1 MFRHSRSRAAFRIA
15 LLVLTL
21 APLIGGVSVAET
33 RADAESAPV
42 TPVDLNKADVEQ
54 LTGIPGIGPVT
65 AARIV
70 TWREE
75 NGPFRRVEDLLK
87 VKGIGDTTFEKLRP
101 YIKVGKTR

>member
-1 MFRHSRSRAAFRIA
+1 MFRHSRSRAAFGIA

-33 RADAESAPV
+33 RADAESAPA

-65 AARIV
+65 AWTIRAEIGRFDRFRNGKQLARFCCV
-70 TWREE
+70 SNMSAAYAT
-75 NGPFRRVEDLLK
+75 P
-87 VKGIGDTTFEKLRP
+87 
-101 YIKVGKTR
+101 